1 MKITFEPTKEQNIQG
16 ANTVEKSHMAA
27 RGAEKS
33 HAPVREG
40 ADRARQSTGAYAAN
54 FGGQDKR
61 AQAGIYKKDDMTEEK
76 LSAEEISMRAEQ
88 MDADVQK
95 MYMAVMSNSMSEED
109 FHKMLEDGYSVSD
122 VDIETMVTILDE
134 IKVAVAKGGGAI
146 AGFTDRI
153 SKETLEQILGSAAYA
168 EALESGLE
176 EGAAAYMV
184 ENQMPPTAENIYKAR
199 YSAGAYQGEKKAGLP
214 DRESD
219 EGRAFWE
226 QIDRVIEEAGL
237 AKNEESRE
245 DAAFLLKHDIPLTEE
260 NLRLYE
266 KLKEFEQGGPRIAE
280 EELKYRIAMQAYE
293 GKPAIQADLS
303 KAESIYEQA
312 VTFYEAVQ
320 EATPDAAQ
328 RAAANLPEGSKLT
341 LGDILESERRSA
353 EPDGKTAAAQVV
365 EPDEG
370 DAVREEQRSVGKKEP
385 EMRAEAGDGTQSKE
399 LLAARRQL
407 EEVRLRM
414 SVEANV
420 KLLRSGFQIDTAPME
435 QLIERLRAAEEAFAK
450 QGILQTTEAVEKLAG
465 LRTMPLATLGFVVS
479 REISFTI
486 EALHEKGS
494 ELQGEFERRDA
505 EQVKRETA
513 NRRYETMQTEIRA
526 DLGDSI
532 RKAFRNV
539 DDILTDMNREPSEE
553 NRRAVRMLGYNQ
565 LELTEENLDRALQID
580 DKVQRL
586 FRDMKP
592 GKVLQMI
599 RDGVDV
605 LHTDIEELDA
615 YLTAQSGNF
624 LEESEDF
631 ARFLYKLD
639 KNGAVTKE
647 ERENYIGIYRLVRQ
661 VEKSDGKA
669 QGYLLGSKAGLTMEN
684 LLSAVRSGR
693 KGAMDYRIDENFAG
707 VDALQRGKS
716 IIDQITALPYENRR
730 DYEETMQ
737 ALAGPDRKAKQ
748 AQREAADFLREVRE
762 PVTVSNLIE
771 ASSVIQEEAELY
783 QRIEDYERETDR
795 EQRLEAE
802 QSRFERY
809 VENLQDAVTDE
820 DSLQEG
826 MEVFAKQAE
835 EILREAETGEG
846 VTEFAVRDMQHLYRG
861 IRFRAA
867 IARESRYQI
876 PVKMESGYTVMNLTV
891 RRGTGKAQ
899 AEISVETEEY
909 GRLEAVF
916 MQRKESKEGE
926 ESICGSFFAETEKGL
941 ELMENAAEKVNER
954 LQNAGI
960 PAEDMAVMRGTRVRR
975 GAFSPQT
982 EGAVSEGNA
991 GQKEISTGELYQIAK
1006 IFLETVRNER

>member
-1 MKITFEPTKEQNIQG
+1 MKITFEPTKEQSIQG
-16 ANTVEKSHMAA
+16 TNTVEKSHTAA
-27 RGAEKS
+27 RGTVKKEEKTENYS
-33 HAPVREG
+33 VHFG
-40 ADRARQSTGAYAAN
+40 TQS
-54 FGGQDKR
+54 
-61 AQAGIYKKDDMTEEK
+61 AGKDGTYKKRDITEEK
-76 LSAEEISMRAEQ
+76 LSAEEIALRAGQ
-88 MDADVQK
+88 MDTDVQK

-134 IKVAVAKGGGAI
+134 IKVAVAKGGGVV
-146 AGFTDRI
+146 AGFTDGL

-168 EALESGLE
+168 EALQSGLE

-184 ENQMPPTAENIYKAR
+184 ENQMEPTAENIYKAK
-199 YSAGAYQGEKKAGLP
+199 YSAGAYQGEKGAELP

-226 QIDRVIEEAGL
+226 QIDRVIGEAGL
-237 AKNEESRE
+237 AKNEEARE
-245 DAAFLLKHDIPLTEE
+245 DAAFLLRHDIPLTEE

-266 KLKEFEQGGPRIAE
+266 KLKDFKQGGEKIAA

-293 GKPAIQADLS
+293 GKPASQADLS
-303 KAESIYEQA
+303 RTENIYEQA
-312 VTFYEAVQ
+312 VNFYEAVQ
-320 EATPDAAQ
+320 EATPDAAE
-328 RAAANLPEGSKLT
+328 RAAAALPEGRELT
-341 LGDILESERRSA
+341 LGDILESGDETAKTGESVSVPENAQEEREDANEKVASVQAGPEDGARS
-353 EPDGKTAAAQVV
+353 
-365 EPDEG
+365 
-370 DAVREEQRSVGKKEP
+370 R
-385 EMRAEAGDGTQSKE
+385 E

-420 KLLRSGFQIDTAPME
+420 RLLRSGFQIDTVPME
-435 QLIERLRAAEEAFAK
+435 QLIERLRAAEEAFAG
-450 QGILQTTEAVEKLAG
+450 QGISQTAEAVEKLAE

-494 ELQGEFERRDA
+494 ELQREYEGADA
-505 EQVKRETA
+505 EQVRRENA
-513 NRRYETMQTEIRA
+513 NGRYETMQTEVRS

-553 NRRAVRMLGYNQ
+553 NRRAIRMLGYNQ
-565 LELTEENLDRALQID
+565 LELTEENVDRALEID
-580 DKVQRL
+580 GKVQRL

-615 YLTAQSGNF
+615 YLTAQSGDF
-624 LEESEDF
+624 LEESEEF

-639 KNGAVTKE
+639 KNGAITKE

-669 QGYLLGSKAGLTMEN
+669 QGYLLGSEAELTMEN
-684 LLSAVRSGR
+684 LLSAVRSGK

-707 VDALQRGKS
+707 VDALQKGKS
-716 IIDQITALPYENRR
+716 IIDQITAQPYEGREG
-730 DYEETMQ
+730 YEETMQ
-737 ALAGPDRKAKQ
+737 ALAGADRKAEQ
-748 AQREAADFLREVRE
+748 AHREAADFLREVGE
-762 PVTVSNLIE
+762 PVTVSNLME
-771 ASSVIQEEAELY
+771 ASSVLQEDAGLY
-783 QRIEDYERETDR
+783 QRIEDYARENEREQQMD
-795 EQRLEAE
+795 AE

-835 EILREAETGEG
+835 EILREAETREG
-846 VTEFAVRDMQHLYRG
+846 VTEFSVRDMQHLYRG
-861 IRFRAA
+861 IRFRAS

-876 PVKMESGYTVMNLTV
+876 PVKMESGYTVMNLTL
-891 RRGTGKAQ
+891 RKGTGKAQ
-899 AEISVETEEY
+899 AEISVETEKY

-916 MQRKESKEGE
+916 AQSEGE
-926 ESICGSFFAETEKGL
+926 KEAETSIRGTFYAETENGA
-941 ELMENAAEKVNER
+941 ELMENVAERVKER

-960 PAEDMAVMRGTRVRR
+960 PAEDMAVLRGMRVRR
-975 GAFSPQT
+975 GDFSAQT
-982 EGAVSEGNA
+982 EGTVSEGAA